1 MEKGF
6 PERVEPRPGYELTI
20 GKIFERAVSLF
31 PDREIVYRVKDGSGG
46 YRVERYSVSDM
57 AARVEALASA
67 LDELG
72 VGRLDRIATLDWNTH
87 WHLEAYFAAPM
98 MGAVL
103 HPVNIRLAPSEI
115 AYVMRQA
122 GDKVVITNADFLP
135 LVEKVAP
142 SVPTLKAVIVADEAG
157 GLPSSLAGLPVYS
170 YEDLVRSH
178 RGRGY
183 EWPRVEEDQPAAMG
197 YTSGTTGLPKG
208 VYHSHRQIVLHV
220 MSAGL
225 ALSSTNPL
233 FQVTAADT
241 ILHIVPM
248 FHVYS
253 WGLPYLATLIGMK
266 QVYPNKLEPGSLLEL
281 IDQEGVTLTAGVPTI
296 LYMLLTHPR
305 AKETKGLR
313 GLKYING
320 GSALP
325 RGLAELA
332 QSLGIRIIVGYGMT
346 ETAPVLTLAIPPAHI
361 RDAEERWLDYALRT
375 GWPIPLV
382 ELRVVDEEMKPVP
395 RDGKTMGEV
404 VVRAPWVTT
413 EYYAAPEKTEEAWR
427 GGWFHTGDIA
437 VWLPDGSIVLMD
449 RAKDVIKS
457 GGEWISTTRLEDAI
471 SRHPCVAQVAVIGA
485 YHPKWQERPVAVIV
499 PKPGCEDK
507 VTTDEIR
514 GFLMKEFVEKGEIPK
529 WWLPDLVVKT
539 SDLPKT
545 SVGKVDKKQLRRLYR
560 NALASSQEEGRQ

>member
-1 MEKGF
+1 M
-6 PERVEPRPGYELTI
+6 
-20 GKIFERAVSLF
+20 
-31 PDREIVYRVKDGSGG
+31 
-46 YRVERYSVSDM
+46 
-57 AARVEALASA
+57 
-67 LDELG
+67 
-72 VGRLDRIATLDWNTH
+72 
-87 WHLEAYFAAPM
+87 
-98 MGAVL
+98 
-103 HPVNIRLAPSEI
+103 
-115 AYVMRQA
+115 
-122 GDKVVITNADFLP
+122 
-135 LVEKVAP
+135 
-142 SVPTLKAVIVADEAG
+142 
-157 GLPSSLAGLPVYS
+157 
-170 YEDLVRSH
+170 
-178 RGRGY
+178 
-183 EWPRVEEDQPAAMG
+183 
-197 YTSGTTGLPKG
+197 
-208 VYHSHRQIVLHV
+208 
-220 MSAGL
+220 
-225 ALSSTNPL
+225 
-233 FQVTAADT
+233 
-241 ILHIVPM
+241 
-248 FHVYS
+248 
-253 WGLPYLATLIGMK
+253 
-266 QVYPNKLEPGSLLEL
+266 
-281 IDQEGVTLTAGVPTI
+281 TLTAGVPTI

-332 QSLGIRIIVGYGMT
+332 QSYGIRIIVGYGMT
-346 ETAPVLTLAIPPAHI
+346 ETAPVLTLAIPPAQI
-361 RDAEERWLDYALRT
+361 GDAEKRWLDYALRT

-413 EYYAAPEKTEEAWR
+413 EYYMAPEKTEEAWR

-485 YHPKWQERPVAVIV
+485 YHPKWQERPVAVLV
-499 PKPGCEDK
+499 PKPGCEDR
-507 VTTDEIR
+507 VTTEEIR

-560 NALASSQEEGRQ
+560 NALTTSQEEGRR